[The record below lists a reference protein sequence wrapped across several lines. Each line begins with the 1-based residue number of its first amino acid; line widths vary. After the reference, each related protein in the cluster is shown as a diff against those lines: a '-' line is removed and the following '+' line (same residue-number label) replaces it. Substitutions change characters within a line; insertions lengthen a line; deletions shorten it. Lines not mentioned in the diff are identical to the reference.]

1 MWVKTM
7 FESCVEIRSHFSD
20 YLDHLC
26 TQEARKSVNYH
37 LSFCPSCQKRLE
49 QMQSVQEELRAIPR
63 RRVPAE
69 LALRLRVQMSHR
81 LNPNFFSSL
90 WVRLENTVKPLLIPA
105 TGGVLTAVI
114 SFCLIM
120 GSQGIPAGNGQDV
133 SNDAD
138 VTMPL
143 ATPARVLQ
151 LAPMDFNTGDG
162 GLVVL
167 TQINAEGRVKGYQIL
182 SGQRS
187 PEIMHRLDLMVYY
200 SVFKPAT
207 MFGRPTDGEVV
218 LSLRR
223 ITVRG

>member
-1 MWVKTM
+1 M

-49 QMQSVQEELRAIPR
+49 QMQSVQEELKALPR

-69 LALRLRVQMSHR
+69 LGLRLRVQMSHR

-90 WVRLENTVKPLLIPA
+90 WVRLENALKPLLIPA

-114 SFCLIM
+114 CFCFIM
-120 GSQGIPAGNGQDV
+120 GSQGVPAGDDQDV
-133 SNDAD
+133 T
-138 VTMPL
+138 VQL
-143 ATPARVLQ
+143 ATPARVEQ
-151 LAPMDFNTGDG
+151 LAPMDFNTGDS

-167 TQINAEGRVKGYQIL
+167 TQINAEGRVKGYRIL

-187 PEIMHRLDLMVYY
+187 PELMHRLDLMVYY

-207 MFGRPTDGEVV
+207 MFGRPTDGEVI

>member
-1 MWVKTM
+1 MWVGNM
-7 FESCVEIRSHFSD
+7 FEGCVEIRSHFSD

-37 LSFCPSCQKRLE
+37 LSFCPSCQQRLE
-49 QMQSVQEELRAIPR
+49 QMQFVQEELKALPR

-90 WVRLENTVKPLLIPA
+90 WVRLENALKPLLIPA

-114 SFCLIM
+114 CFCLIM
-120 GSQGIPAGNGQDV
+120 GSQGAPAGGDDQDV
-133 SNDAD
+133 T
-138 VTMPL
+138 VQL
-143 ATPARVLQ
+143 ATPARVEQ
-151 LAPMDFNTGDG
+151 LAPMDFNTGDS

-167 TQINAEGRVKGYQIL
+167 TQINAEGRVKGYRIL

-187 PEIMHRLDLMVYY
+187 PELMHRLDLMVYY

-207 MFGRPTDGEVV
+207 MFGRPTDGEVI